1 METLSRRRRLKWVIG
16 ACVILLIITI
26 GIICN
31 RRVYYCPKQEIDK
44 AIVNR
49 LGENEWLHIY
59 NYQYIRIANFYVL
72 TKIDSYDTT
81 PKTPNL
87 QGKTAFDTVGNVYD
101 YVTNLGHNLY
111 SYNQSNPNLIS
122 TKGGNC
128 LAYSLYVSQILNKY
142 GIRNELYRQS
152 PTHVIVKYY
161 IGDSTG
167 DIDIPYGILT

>member
-1 METLSRRRRLKWVIG
+1 MATLKRIKTRRWVVSI
-16 ACVILLIITI
+16 CVIIATFILFSIYEKRI
-26 GIICN
+26 
-31 RRVYYCPKQEIDK
+31 YYCPNKQLDDT
-44 AIVNR
+44 IVKR
-49 LGENEWLHIY
+49 LGENEWLHMY
-59 NYQYIRIANFYVL
+59 NYEYVRIGKFYVL
-72 TKIDSYDTT
+72 TKIDRYDTT

-101 YVTNLGHNLY
+101 YVRNLGHNRY
-111 SYNQSNPNLIS
+111 SYDQANPNLIS

-161 IGDSTG
+161 IGNSTG
-167 DIDIPYGILT
+167 DIDIPYGTLT

>member
-1 METLSRRRRLKWVIG
+1 MVTLNKIRTQRWVMGIC
-16 ACVILLIITI
+16 AIVVIFILSSIYQ
-26 GIICN
+26 
-31 RRVYYCPKQEIDK
+31 RRVYYSPKQQLDDAMIQ
-44 AIVNR
+44 R
-49 LGENEWLHIY
+49 LGENQWLHIY
-59 NYQYIRIANFYVL
+59 NYEYVRIANFYVL

-101 YVTNLGHNLY
+101 YVRNLGHNQY
-111 SYNQSNPNLIS
+111 SYDQANPNLIS

-161 IGDSTG
+161 IGNSTG
-167 DIDIPYGILT
+167 EIDIPYGILT